1 MEPTTPL
8 DGSMLGSIASIA
20 LPEGVATRHERPE
33 ALQAEL
39 LARHRIEIPVIDW
52 GGRRFVRISA
62 MVHNRSWQY
71 ERLAEAIEDLAT

>member
-1 MEPTTPL
+1 
-8 DGSMLGSIASIA
+8 
-20 LPEGVATRHERPE
+20 
-33 ALQAEL
+33 
-39 LARHRIEIPVIDW
+39 VIDW